1 MSYSLNELYRAVGTS
16 KQSVQQARKRQ
27 EAFDRELEELVP
39 LADQL
44 KKEHPG
50 CGVEKMYYTLK
61 PQMMGRDKFC
71 EIFLSLGYGVKRVKN
86 YHRTTVRGDLYYPNL
101 IEGMS
106 VERPFQVIQSDITYF
121 GLGQEHYYLVFIIDV
136 YTRLIVGYAVSDH
149 LRAEANVKALKMA
162 LGKMEYLPWGLIH
175 HSDKGSQYSSKVY
188 TEMLNQNHIHISM
201 GDVAWENPY
210 AERVNG
216 IIKNE
221 YLKKWVI
228 KDFEDLKRKVE
239 KAVNNY
245 NRKRIHRGF
254 KMRHT
259 PEEFF
264 QKQVNL
270 TAQERPT
277 VSIYTEGRKNFLGA
291 SSPFEVCPRE
301 EPLAH
306 NCPMDIN
313 RNNKRML
320 NQTVNAI

>member
-1 MSYSLNELYRAVGTS
+1 MSYSLNELYRTIGVS
-16 KQSVQQARKRQ
+16 KQSVQQALRRQ
-27 EAFDRELEELVP
+27 EIFDRELAELVH

-61 PQMMGRDKFC
+61 PETMGRDKFC
-71 EIFLSLGYGVKRVKN
+71 EIFLSLGYGVKPVKN

-101 IEGMS
+101 IEGMC
-106 VERPFQVIQSDITYF
+106 VGRPFQVIQSDITYF
-121 GLGQEHYYLVFIIDV
+121 GLGNEHYYLVFIVEV

-162 LGKMEYLPWGLIH
+162 LGKMEYQPWGLIH
-175 HSDKGSQYSSKVY
+175 HSDKGSQYSSNSY
-188 TEMLNQNHIHISM
+188 TGLLDKNYIHISM
-201 GDVAWENPY
+201 GDVAWENPF
-210 AERVNG
+210 AERING

-228 KDFEDLKRKVE
+228 KDYEDLKRKTE
-239 KAVNNY
+239 KAVQHY
-245 NRKRIHRGF
+245 NEKRKHRAF
-254 KMRHT
+254 KMRFS
-259 PEEFF
+259 PMEYF
-264 QKQVNL
+264 QKHVDL

-277 VSIYTEGRKNFLGA
+277 VIIYTEGRKNFKGA

-306 NCPMDIN
+306 NCPMVYIN
-313 RNNKRML
+313 EC
-320 NQTVNAI
+320 

>member
-1 MSYSLNELYRAVGTS
+1 MSYSLNELYRTIGVS

-27 EAFDRELEELVP
+27 EIFDCELAELVH

-61 PQMMGRDKFC
+61 PDTMGRDKFC
-71 EIFLSLGYGVKRVKN
+71 EIFLSLGYGVKPVKN
-86 YHRTTVRGDLYYPNL
+86 YHRTTVRGDLYYPHL

-121 GLGQEHYYLVFIIDV
+121 GLGQDHYYLVFIIDV
-136 YTRLIVGYAVSDH
+136 YTRLILGYAASDH

-162 LGKMEYLPWGLIH
+162 LGKMKYQPWGLIH
-175 HSDKGSQYSSKVY
+175 HSDKGSQYSSKSY
-188 TEMLNQNHIHISM
+188 TGLLDQNHIHISM
-201 GDVAWENPY
+201 GDVAWENPF

-228 KDFEDLKRKVE
+228 KDYQDLMRKVE
-239 KAVNNY
+239 KAIHHY
-245 NRKRIHRGF
+245 NEKRKHRGF
-254 KMRHT
+254 KMRFT

-264 QKQVNL
+264 KKQVDL

-277 VSIYTEGRKNFLGA
+277 VNIYTEGRKNFKGA

-306 NCPMDIN
+306 NCPMETIN
-313 RNNKRML
+313 KY
-320 NQTVNAI
+320 

>member
-1 MSYSLNELYRAVGTS
+1 MSYSLNELYRTVGSS

-27 EAFDRELEELVP
+27 EAFDGELEELVP

-44 KKEHPG
+44 KKEHPE

-61 PQMMGRDKFC
+61 PQSMGRDKFC

-86 YHRTTVRGDLYYPNL
+86 YHRTTVRGDLYFPNL
-101 IEGMS
+101 IKGMS
-106 VERPFQVIQSDITYF
+106 VERPFQLIQSDITYF

-149 LRAEANVKALKMA
+149 MRAEANVKALKMA
-162 LGKMEYLPWGLIH
+162 LAKMEYLPWGLIH
-175 HSDKGSQYSSKVY
+175 HSDKGSQYSSNVY
-188 TEMLNQNHIHISM
+188 TEMLDQNNIHISM
-201 GDVAWENPY
+201 GDAAWENPY

-228 KDFEDLKRKVE
+228 KDFEDLKRKVK
-239 KAVNNY
+239 KAVNHY
-245 NRKRIHRGF
+245 NGKRKHRAF
-254 KMRHT
+254 KMRYT
-259 PEEFF
+259 PEEFL
-264 QKQVNL
+264 QKHINL

-277 VSIYTEGRKNFLGA
+277 VNIYTEGRKNFLGA

-306 NCPMDIN
+306 NCPMVPKG
-313 RNNKRML
+313 NNK
-320 NQTVNAI
+320 